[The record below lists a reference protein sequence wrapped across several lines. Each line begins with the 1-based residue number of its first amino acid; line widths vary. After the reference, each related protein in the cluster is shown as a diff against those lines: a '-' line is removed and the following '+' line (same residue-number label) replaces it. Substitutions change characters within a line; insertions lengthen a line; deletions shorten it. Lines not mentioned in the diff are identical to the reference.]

1 MRKILLLLLLI
12 FLGCENS
19 RKTMNE
25 DYKQNTISKENQRIL
40 LDNYKKIL
48 IGMSLIEVSKIM
60 GPINEPLVKLSTV
73 YKPKTFNSKIVAYIQ
88 EYYLNDV
95 TILSFVFSS
104 KMLLNS
110 KDILTIENRL
120 IPQ

>member
-1 MRKILLLLLLI
+1 
-12 FLGCENS
+12 
-19 RKTMNE
+19 MNE

-104 KMLLNS
+104 KMLLTS

>member
-104 KMLLNS
+104 KMLLTS